1 MDSILSELKPEDIF
15 SIVEFN
21 SDVKIWNI
29 SRKSV
34 EYSDADHMLDEQE
47 FTNQMLPSSFSAS
60 VNNIANAKEV

>member
-29 SRKSV
+29 STKSV
-34 EYSDADHMLDEQE
+34 DADYYMLDEQE